1 MSPYPYPLPPPPPPP
16 PGPPNGKPTPP
27 FGGNGGGGVNP
38 LNPFFKRKPNEKIYE
53 PQGVVGGGVPGPLWF
68 NH

>member
-1 MSPYPYPLPPPPPPP
+1 MPPYPYPRPPPPDAHTDTQPHSVVEA
-16 PGPPNGKPTPP
+16 
-27 FGGNGGGGVNP
+27 GGGGVNP